1 MTVVEVINQILQDSG
16 YNIAQLSEVTGI
28 GIGPLYK
35 MARGETGK
43 ISYISAKK
51 ISVAIPKYSVEFL
64 RATDKKDYNP
74 KIKETKSIDLLFAE
88 AVTEKIRPL
97 LSGAEENQKKNLEQ
111 TDRMLE
117 MIQHLVLDNDELRDR
132 LALMEKQ
139 MNSITKLHT

>member
-1 MTVVEVINQILQDSG
+1 MTVVEVINQILQETG
-16 YNIAQLSEVTGI
+16 YDIAQLSEETGI

-35 MARGETGK
+35 MARGETQK
-43 ISYISAKK
+43 ISYISATK
-51 ISVAIPKYSVEFL
+51 ISAALPKYSVEFL
-64 RATDKKDYNP
+64 RRTDKKDNHVI
-74 KIKETKSIDLLFAE
+74 IKEPKTIDLIFAE
-88 AVTEKIRPL
+88 AVIEKIRPL